1 MFQPFPET
9 FLPMTVP
16 LWSPPESRR
25 PRDLT
30 AKPVVDRLPE
40 AVLDK
45 LAEDIPGPK
54 HETVAGRADR
64 IAMRRTEILS
74 YRPRDTAEAMLATQ
88 CIILGMLM
96 AYALGDTAIFPPT
109 SSIGKKTDRDI
120 RFLYRNI
127 KGLPRCMLE
136 RRTHLMAETNRVT
149 LEACRLSQP
158 PIPEPN
164 DRALAEEAFSAVIV
178 PVHPAPK
185 MLQ

>member
-9 FLPMTVP
+9 LRPMTVP

-25 PRDLT
+25 PRDRI
-30 AKPVVDRLPE
+30 AKPVVERLPE

-45 LAEDIPGPK
+45 LAADIPSPK
-54 HETVAGRADR
+54 HETAAERADR
-64 IAMRRTEILS
+64 LAMRRTEILS
-74 YRPRDTAEAMLATQ
+74 YRPRNAAEAMLATQ

-120 RFLYRNI
+120 RSLYRNF
-127 KGLPRCMLE
+127 KGLPLCMLE
-136 RRTHLMAETNRVT
+136 RRIHLMAETNRVT

-158 PIPEPN
+158 PIPEPD
-164 DRALAEEAFSAVIV
+164 DRILAEEAFSAVIV
-178 PVHPAPK
+178 PVHPAPR